1 MPLQVSWHQLA
12 HSLAANAKESA
23 VSASAIDTVAAEDA
37 LQTTMEML
45 LAELGAALV
54 PIAESSPLIASSAAV
69 ASCCSPSSAS
79 NSQLQSGD
87 PACCREMSSPTLF
100 GDDHVA
106 AIHSLRYAV
115 EALPLFAIG
124 QRAWDRVR
132 VAHASPFDPPMY
144 ALSPLPLLF
153 TL

>member
-1 MPLQVSWHQLA
+1 MSWHQLA
-12 HSLAANAKESA
+12 HSLAANAKESDA
-23 VSASAIDTVAAEDA
+23 SASATCAVAAEDA
-37 LQTTMEML
+37 LQSTMEML
-45 LAELGAALV
+45 LVELGAALV
-54 PIAESSPLIASSAAV
+54 PIADSAPVDASAAA
-69 ASCCSPSSAS
+69 ASCCSPSSAT
-79 NSQLQSGD
+79 NVQSGD

-124 QRAWDRVR
+124 QRAWGRVR

-144 ALSPLPLLF
+144 KTLPAALLLSK
-153 TL
+153 